1 MGGCSFYG
9 ITITRFKLF
18 VNENTM
24 TKNNEINQ
32 ITEGV
37 IWKQLLIFFFP
48 ILIGTFFQQLYNTV
62 DAVIVG
68 RFVGKE
74 ALSAVGGST
83 SSLINLIVGFFVGV
97 STGATVIISQH
108 YGAKNKKGVSDSIGT
123 AIALSVAGGLFLM
136 CFCIFFAKQV
146 LVWMDTPADTLSQ
159 SVLYM
164 QIYALGLVPELI
176 YNMGSG
182 ILRAMG
188 DSRRPLYFLIASCVA
203 NVVLDLL
210 FVIVGHMGVAGV
222 ATATML
228 SQYISA
234 AMVLYVLN
242 RRLGEYS
249 LKRGSI
255 LFRREYLDPMI
266 RIGLPGGVQSMTYA
280 LSNIL
285 IQSAINSFGTD
296 TVAAWAAYAKID
308 GIFWMVMNALGVA
321 ITTFAGQNF
330 GAGKKERIRKS
341 VRICLGMAV
350 VIAVGMSCFVVGCAA
365 FLLSIFTKDAAV
377 IEVGVRMI
385 GIISPTY
392 ITYVCIE
399 ILSGVSRG
407 CGKVVV
413 PTIMSIVGVCGLRI
427 LWIFCAVPYH
437 RTVEMICL
445 SYPLTWIVTS
455 IGFVI
460 YYLFSDLRKKTDKSY

>member
-1 MGGCSFYG
+1 M
-9 ITITRFKLF
+9 
-18 VNENTM
+18 N
-24 TKNNEINQ
+24 KNNEINQ

-123 AIALSVAGGLFLM
+123 AIALSVAGGLLLM
-136 CFCIFFAKQV
+136 CFCIFFAKPV
-146 LVWMDTPADTLSQ
+146 LIWMDTPADTLAD

-164 QIYALGLVPELI
+164 QIYALGLVPALI
-176 YNMGSG
+176 YNMGAG
-182 ILRAMG
+182 LLRAMG
-188 DSRRPLYFLIASCVA
+188 DSKRPLYFLITACMA
-203 NVVLDLL
+203 NIVLDLL
-210 FVIVGHMGVAGV
+210 FVVVGHMGVAGV

-234 AMVLYVLN
+234 ALVLFVLN

-249 LKRGSI
+249 LKRKNI
-255 LFRREYLDPMI
+255 LFRREYLNPMI
-266 RIGLPGGVQSMTYA
+266 RIGLPGGIQSMTYA
-280 LSNIL
+280 FSNIL

-330 GAGKKERIRKS
+330 GAGKKDRIRKS
-341 VRICLGMAV
+341 VRICLGMAS
-350 VIAVGMSCFVVGCAA
+350 VIAAGMSCFVVGCAA
-365 FLLSIFTKDAAV
+365 LSIFTKDAAV

-385 GIISPTY
+385 HIISPTY
-392 ITYVCIE
+392 ITYICIE

-407 CGKVVV
+407 CGKVIV
-413 PTIMSIVGVCGLRI
+413 PTIMSVVGVCGLRI
-427 LWIFCAVPYH
+427 LWLFSVVPHYN
-437 RTVEMICL
+437 TVETICL
-445 SYPLTWIVTS
+445 SYPLTWVVTS

-460 YYLFSDLRKKTDKSY
+460 YYFFSDIRKKTDKSY

>member
-1 MGGCSFYG
+1 
-9 ITITRFKLF
+9 
-18 VNENTM
+18 M

-188 DSRRPLYFLIASCVA
+188 DSKRPLYFLIASCVA
-203 NVVLDLL
+203 NIVLDLL

-255 LFRREYLDPMI
+255 LFRREYLD
-266 RIGLPGGVQSMTYA
+266 LPVSYTH
-280 LSNIL
+280 LTL
-285 IQSAINSFGTD
+285 P
-296 TVAAWAAYAKID
+296 
-308 GIFWMVMNALGVA
+308 
-321 ITTFAGQNF
+321 TT
-330 GAGKKERIRKS
+330 
-341 VRICLGMAV
+341 
-350 VIAVGMSCFVVGCAA
+350 
-365 FLLSIFTKDAAV
+365 
-377 IEVGVRMI
+377 
-385 GIISPTY
+385 
-392 ITYVCIE
+392 
-399 ILSGVSRG
+399 
-407 CGKVVV
+407 
-413 PTIMSIVGVCGLRI
+413 
-427 LWIFCAVPYH
+427 
-437 RTVEMICL
+437 
-445 SYPLTWIVTS
+445 
-455 IGFVI
+455 
-460 YYLFSDLRKKTDKSY
+460 

>member
-1 MGGCSFYG
+1 M
-9 ITITRFKLF
+9 K
-18 VNENTM
+18 
-24 TKNNEINQ
+24 KDNEINQ

-48 ILIGTFFQQLYNTV
+48 ILLGTFFQQLYNTV

-83 SSLINLIVGFFVGV
+83 ASLINLIVGFFVGI

-108 YGAKNKKGVSDSIGT
+108 YGAKNKKGVSGSIGT
-123 AIALSVAGGLFLM
+123 AIALSMAGGLILM
-136 CFCIFFAKQV
+136 CLCALFAEQV
-146 LVWMDTPADTLSQ
+146 LILMDTPAETLKD

-164 QIYALGLVPELI
+164 QIYALGLVPALI

-188 DSRRPLYFLIASCVA
+188 DSRRPLYFLITACVV
-203 NVVLDLL
+203 NIVLD
-210 FVIVGHMGVAGV
+210 FVFVVGGKMGVAGV
-222 ATATML
+222 AMATML
-228 SQYISA
+228 SQYVSA
-234 AMVLYVLN
+234 ALVLYVLN

-249 LKRGSI
+249 LHRKNI
-255 LFRREYLDPMI
+255 LFHKQYLQPMI
-266 RIGLPGGVQSMTYA
+266 RIGLPGGIQSMTYA
-280 LSNIL
+280 FSNIL

-308 GIFWMVMNALGVA
+308 GIYWMLMNALGVA

-330 GAGKKERIRKS
+330 GAGKKERIKKS
-341 VRICLGMAV
+341 VRICMGMATAIT
-350 VIAVGMSCFVVGCAA
+350 IAMSAFVVGLASP
-365 FLLSIFTKDAAV
+365 LLRIFTSDAAV
-377 IEVGVRMI
+377 VEVGIRMI
-385 GIISPTY
+385 HIISPAY
-392 ITYVCIE
+392 ITYICIE

-413 PTIMSIVGVCGLRI
+413 PTFMSIIGVCGLRV
-427 LWIFCAVPYH
+427 LWLFLVVPSH
-437 RTVEMICL
+437 KSVEMVCW
-445 SYPLTWIVTS
+445 SYPLTWLVTS
-455 IGFVI
+455 AGFLL
-460 YYLFSDLRKKTDKSY
+460 YYFFSDIRKKTDKSY